1 MKDHISIFLIG
12 CLLAALP
19 SVASDIFIPSIPPM
33 ANFLETDID
42 MIQFAMSI
50 MMAGMSIS
58 QLIYGPLSEG
68 IGRKPM
74 LLTGLVVSSLG
85 AAVCSYAHNANT
97 LITGMFLLG
106 VGTGCGSLYRCIFS
120 DCYTGRK
127 LTERSSY
134 ATMIYSIMI
143 PCAPLLGGYLQD
155 LFSWQASFTFLCI
168 SSACLLIHVL
178 FIFPETNHHR
188 NTNRLHLSF
197 IKHIYQ
203 LIITHPPFQCYSI
216 CTMLTMLGFFA
227 WMAVMPVIMIKQ
239 LGWKP
244 IEFGWLL
251 FSVSITS
258 MSLGGYLNSI
268 AIMYYP
274 IPKIFKGA
282 WSLMLLSSIAL
293 IETHLIFG
301 LNTVAMTTCM
311 FVFFLST
318 SFLWPNYFC
327 QAFAPFQE
335 KSGYANSVYGCMQ
348 IAGSSISTFILSFVH
363 DNDPIPLSIVLIIST
378 GLCWICYDYIIVR
391 YEKATS

>member
-127 LTERSSY
+127 LTERLS
-134 ATMIYSIMI
+134 
-143 PCAPLLGGYLQD
+143 
-155 LFSWQASFTFLCI
+155 
-168 SSACLLIHVL
+168 LIH
-178 FIFPETNHHR
+178 I
-188 NTNRLHLSF
+188 
-197 IKHIYQ
+197 
-203 LIITHPPFQCYSI
+203 
-216 CTMLTMLGFFA
+216 
-227 WMAVMPVIMIKQ
+227 
-239 LGWKP
+239 
-244 IEFGWLL
+244 
-251 FSVSITS
+251 
-258 MSLGGYLNSI
+258 
-268 AIMYYP
+268 
-274 IPKIFKGA
+274 
-282 WSLMLLSSIAL
+282 
-293 IETHLIFG
+293 
-301 LNTVAMTTCM
+301 
-311 FVFFLST
+311 
-318 SFLWPNYFC
+318 
-327 QAFAPFQE
+327 
-335 KSGYANSVYGCMQ
+335 
-348 IAGSSISTFILSFVH
+348 
-363 DNDPIPLSIVLIIST
+363 
-378 GLCWICYDYIIVR
+378 
-391 YEKATS
+391 